1 MRVKLVN
8 GERKVINEGGI
19 PVFIR
24 VSMNKDDKDEF
35 MGMCRKHALNASEVV
50 RRMIKEFME
59 SGGVVNN

>member
-8 GERKVINEGGI
+8 GERKVINEGGV

-24 VSMNKDDKDEF
+24 VSMDIDEKEEF

-50 RRMIKEFME
+50 RRMIKGFVE
-59 SGGVVNN
+59 SGGKI

>member
-24 VSMNKDDKDEF
+24 VSMDKEDKDEF
-35 MGMCRKHALNASEVV
+35 MGMCRKNALNASEVV
-50 RRMIKEFME
+50 RRMIKGFME
-59 SGGVVNN
+59 SGGVI

>member
-24 VSMNKDDKDEF
+24 VSMDIDEKEEF
-35 MGMCRKHALNASEVV
+35 MNVCRKHALNASEVV
-50 RRMIKEFME
+50 RRMIKEW
-59 SGGVVNN
+59 VNN